1 MRLFNL
7 LALIAFSAALLSS
20 CLVLDDDPY
29 DYYYYPTDVVYVD
42 TRPPRRPLPPPRPH
56 HPEPRPHRDYHEPSI
71 YYNADTDDLI
81 VF

>member
-1 MRLFNL
+1 MRLFKL

-56 HPEPRPHRDYHEPSI
+56 HPEPRPHTIMNLQSI
-71 YYNADTDDLI
+71 IMRIQTI
-81 VF
+81 S